1 MHAPEFW
8 NRPNVFSQM
17 LSPLSRCVAAITRR
31 RIAKAGW
38 RAPIPVVCC
47 GNATV
52 GGAGKTTLTLDLA
65 HRLRARGVEVHV
77 LIRGY
82 RGVARGPRRVM
93 PDDTVLQTGDEA
105 LLLSEVATTWTGAD
119 RAASARSAIAAG
131 AEFLLMDDGLQ
142 NPLLEK
148 SASLLVIDGV
158 RAFGNC
164 LVFPAGPMREPVS
177 AAASRCLA
185 AVLIGPDV
193 NSVRDEIQKCVPV
206 LDADLMQ
213 SDGVAPLVGKRAF
226 VFSGIAFPEK
236 FFNTLQRSG
245 VEIVGKKP
253 FPDHHV
259 FTASELIL
267 LETAARNLNAMLVT
281 TPKDA
286 VRLPKAMPVQVVG
299 VKLLWKSEVEIET
312 LLDRLISAQNLY
324 SGADIS

>member
-1 MHAPEFW
+1 
-8 NRPNVFSQM
+8 
-17 LSPLSRCVAAITRR
+17 
-31 RIAKAGW
+31 
-38 RAPIPVVCC
+38 
-47 GNATV
+47 
-52 GGAGKTTLTLDLA
+52 
-65 HRLRARGVEVHV
+65 
-77 LIRGY
+77 
-82 RGVARGPRRVM
+82 M